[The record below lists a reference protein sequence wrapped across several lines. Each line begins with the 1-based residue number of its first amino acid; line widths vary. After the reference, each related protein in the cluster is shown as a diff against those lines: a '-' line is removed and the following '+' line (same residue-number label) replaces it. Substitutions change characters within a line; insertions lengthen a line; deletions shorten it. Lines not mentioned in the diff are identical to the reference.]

1 MAGKKRKSV
10 NFVNLLELLIFKNSR
25 TKEDRDR
32 GNRIFPRI
40 VDKIQKRQLDMKGFA
55 AFLKEAEAADLNE
68 EERLGVVEDIHWTL
82 NALTKV
88 RIVGNPFLGKHQHI
102 FVVCKREA
110 EQISGKKP
118 IYPGYIN
125 IFDRYVKRDMDT
137 VSKRRVGFL
146 KEDNAQA
153 LAYALEEGGYPGVK
167 IFRINRSIEEGIVIE
182 IKRMRSFLG
191 DIENHK
197 EIDEETEKEALSNN
211 PLKEKDYNPDKLWG
225 KEELFHWKNNL
236 PIAPYASCPKG
247 TTAACNPT
255 ATTCNTAEAICN
267 EGNELLEA
275 ICHPSN

>member
-1 MAGKKRKSV
+1 MAGKKRRSA
-10 NFVNLLELLIFKNSR
+10 NFVNLLQLLLFKNST
-25 TKEDRDR
+25 TKEDRVR
-32 GNRIFPRI
+32 GERIFPRI
-40 VDKIQKRQLDMKGFA
+40 VDRIEKRQLDMKGFI

-68 EERLGVVEDIHWTL
+68 EERIAVVEDIRWTL

-197 EIDEETEKEALSNN
+197 ETDKESEKISLSNN
-211 PLKEKDYNPDKLWG
+211 PLKNKSYNPHVLWG
-225 KEELFHWKNNL
+225 EEELFHKNQ
-236 PIAPYASCPKG
+236 PSI
-247 TTAACNPT
+247 AACAVNTKDVCNRT
-255 ATTCNTAEAICN
+255 ATICDATDVICN
-267 EGNELLEA
+267 SGNELLKA
-275 ICHPSN
+275 ICHPAN